1 MLVCPTL
8 SVVDGV
14 MLYIWHCLVNS
25 YVENVKRYVVD
36 VNKYV
41 TVVIR
46 VIQIKVAHKGGSRKF
61 KQLCCYFLVGG
72 HFESNPEGIAQY
84 IGGNVKMR
92 NIKEEIKLESLREI
106 IATWLGVDCNNCDI
120 KYIIMFDE
128 KVLIDLDDEE
138 EVVNLFEEGDY
149 VFLKSICMVLIVYV
163 EFSKFDC

>member
-1 MLVCPTL
+1 MC
-8 SVVDGV
+8 
-14 MLYIWHCLVNS
+14 IVNS
-25 YVENVKRYVVD
+25 DVENVKCYVAN
-36 VNKYV
+36 VNLYV

-92 NIKEEIKLESLREI
+92 NIKEGIKLESLREMN
-106 IATWLGVDCNNCDI
+106 ASWLGVDGNNFDI
-120 KYIIMFDE
+120 KYTIMYDE

-138 EVVNLFEEGDY
+138 EVVNLFAHNERIYIGQKK
-149 VFLKSICMVLIVYV
+149 LRTHLP
-163 EFSKFDC
+163 